1 MSDPSESVP
10 AASDEDQ
17 KFISISADPQAH
29 VSLIHASIS
38 DSSWYKPPSRPQSLR
53 RRIARAAY
61 GLLKAHFGLWRVAW
75 NELQRARGFHWLRK
89 AKGLLAFLAFTGFG
103 LSLYQIIKS
112 LFPALPRL
120 AWVTIVL
127 GVVIIVQEIAIHFLG
142 RHLDRKVK
150 ESQEG
155 ETSARKQTLQANIER
170 EQWEDRAVKARF
182 DLHTSAA
189 RIAELEE
196 RLAAFERPTVFVTF
210 MLDDLLDHVDLRLD
224 NTQPLFLNNQG
235 DSVFEVSIADIDF
248 GNGRIANFPIIPFI
262 GEGGGIEVR
271 PTITEGGIPI
281 FNAHDLANAIATAVY
296 NQPHEGMVRYPLR
309 VTYRDRTGRRFESLS
324 EIEVFDP
331 PVYLNVRTIFR
342 ETREIV

>member
-189 RIAELEE
+189 RIAEL
-196 RLAAFERPTVFVTF
+196 
-210 MLDDLLDHVDLRLD
+210 D